1 MSPGQDRGGRSDT
14 RTGLGDGRVLPGQDT
29 KTVACRQ
36 DKTEVGAVSGTR
48 WDKGRVDKEQSLY
61 FYPSNTSARKKE
73 DYKIMKPCMRIHVY

>member
-36 DKTEVGAVSGTR
+36 DKTEVGAVVPDGTKAG
-48 WDKGRVDKEQSLY
+48 WIKNSLCI
-61 FYPSNTSARKKE
+61 FIRLTLQQRKKE